1 MISVIVPVYKVEK
14 YLSRCIESILN
25 QTFTDFEL
33 ILVDDGSPD
42 QSGVICDSYAK
53 KDNRIHVI
61 HKENGGLSSARN
73 AGIEAA
79 QGEYVFF
86 VDSDDIIHEQSL
98 EILYRE
104 IQSKHADIVMGL
116 ISRFSDE
123 LELKKSI
130 LREYECKSYSNIEL
144 LNLFFEDSIP
154 IFNLISACGKLIKK
168 EFFDN
173 IRFPIG
179 RLFEDEFTTYRL
191 YYEASNIVVININ
204 MYYYFVNASGITQNL
219 SLEKRF
225 DEYDAQ
231 DERIKFFKEKQL
243 NNLYQKALL
252 EFLRTAQWDL
262 INCKNGKEKVDNVK
276 KKLFIKQYTRAFEEA
291 KKEKVL
297 EFIKH
302 YDYYVLARPQFVL
315 YYRIK
320 RLVLTWIVGK

>member
-1 MISVIVPVYKVEK
+1 MPVYKVEK